1 MPRLCS
7 RLQPESWIDWS
18 KPYTIEALS
27 HPWYPQSSEQVRA
40 LVFDEADA
48 VLCTLVVSQEP
59 GQSVLVMPQ
68 VALGKPGSG
77 ERLLSEVLERWRV
90 RGKPVDARIKTL
102 PEPVTM
108 TEPVVVVGVR
118 PLDGEFDRRHCEY
131 CRVSPV
137 GDDLLNLGF
146 TRLATLESK
155 LDEVFWLPLSKR
167 DEVFSR
173 YVKRLL
179 ASSTS
184 PYDGDNMAAQS
195 HHAKCLR
202 RAQRAWVFEQTPEVL
217 AEVVHHLAAV
227 GSPTRAYSV
236 LRAAEDYFGVD
247 FIRKMEAADLKREF
261 R

>member
-1 MPRLCS
+1 MP

-27 HPWYPQSSEQVRA
+27 HPWYPKSSEQARA
-40 LVFDEADA
+40 LVFEEADA
-48 VLCTLVVSQEP
+48 VLCTLVVSQDP

-90 RGKPVDARIKTL
+90 RGQQVDGRIEKL
-102 PEPVTM
+102 PEPITM
-108 TEPVVVVGVR
+108 TEPVVVVGLR
-118 PLDGEFDRRHCEY
+118 PDDDFRWRHCEHFY
-131 CRVSPV
+131 HIPL
-137 GDDLLNLGF
+137 GDLLNLGF

-155 LDEVFWLPLSKR
+155 REVFWLPLSKR
-167 DEVFSR
+167 DEVFSQ
-173 YVKRLL
+173 YVKWLL

-195 HHAKCLR
+195 HHAQCLR

-217 AEVVHHLAAV
+217 AEVVHHLSAV